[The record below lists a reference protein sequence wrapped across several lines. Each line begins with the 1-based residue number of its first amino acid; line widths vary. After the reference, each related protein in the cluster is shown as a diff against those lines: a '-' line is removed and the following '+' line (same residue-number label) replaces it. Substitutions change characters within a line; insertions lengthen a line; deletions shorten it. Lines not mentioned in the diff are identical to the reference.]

1 MKMAY
6 GSLRRENNGIL
17 GDPDFGSGMLF
28 PQGMSTLNRPYI
40 EMGVGISN
48 IFRILRIDM
57 FWRMTHRHQFINGV
71 KEPHD
76 NLVVL
81 NFGFDFRF

>member
-1 MKMAY
+1 
-6 GSLRRENNGIL
+6 
-17 GDPDFGSGMLF
+17 
-28 PQGMSTLNRPYI
+28 
-40 EMGVGISN
+40 
-48 IFRILRIDM
+48 M